1 MCIGLLLS
9 SFVTCAQLARPI
21 PGGRCTYP
29 AGASVAVQVRVN
41 APIPE
46 FLMTQ
51 SISWHRLIT
60 LACLSCALTAQAQS
74 GHLLDRIRSDK
85 KLVLAHRESSVPFSY
100 ADSQGRPVG
109 YALEICLQLAKAVQ
123 QSLSLD
129 RLEVGYLQVTPANRI
144 EVIEKGQAQLECGST
159 TNNAARRQQ
168 VDFTIPHFI
177 TGARFL
183 VKADSPIDRIDHPAL
198 RRVVST
204 RNTTPLAALR
214 RIDFERMLRLEII
227 EAEDHQAAV
236 RMVEEGK
243 ADAFAM
249 DDVLLYG
256 LAAGRADPRALK
268 VVGRFFTTEPLAI
281 MLPRNE
287 PGFKKIVDDE
297 MRRLIYSGE
306 IQQIYRRWFETPIPP
321 NNVALNL
328 PASYLLRDLW
338 KYPTDKMP

>member
-1 MCIGLLLS
+1 MMFS
-9 SFVTCAQLARPI
+9 RPW
-21 PGGRCTYP
+21 RSLF
-29 AGASVAVQVRVN
+29 ALV
-41 APIPE
+41 
-46 FLMTQ
+46 
-51 SISWHRLIT
+51 
-60 LACLSCALTAQAQS
+60 CLSCAVTAQAQT
-74 GHLLDRIRSDK
+74 GDLLDRIKADR

-100 ADSQGRPVG
+100 VDGQGRPVG
-109 YALEICLQLAKAVQ
+109 YALEVCLQLARAVQ
-123 QSLSLD
+123 QSLGLD
-129 RLEVGYLQVTPANRI
+129 RLDVTHLQVTPANRI